1 MRKRLKTLLL
11 GFIILPILWLASS
24 NNSQAQANPTP
35 VVISLTPVGEPTV
48 TLTPTLSSGTPGL
61 LPDRF
66 EPNDTSAAATPLLTT
81 QNEAGLTL
89 IGADVDQFQI
99 YLKTGQIF
107 QATTTVYG
115 GLDTRLSLYQGET
128 LVAQNDDQ
136 SATNVGSQVVY
147 AAASDGWVRLVVEKM
162 TAYDGVYDL
171 ATALVAPTVT
181 PTLLPSLTPS
191 PTPSPSATPSPTPT
205 PTPLVLA
212 DPAEP
217 NDNVALA
224 WPVTPGI
231 QADFSLAPGDVDWFT
246 FIAKAGTTYT
256 CETITN
262 QVDTV
267 LTVHGSSGVIA
278 SNDDRASGRLD
289 SLASWT
295 NPSEQTVFIEVTA
308 RGGGYGLYQLLC
320 QVATGQASFPAGG
333 GAQPTGQATATPAL
347 TLVPTGTLTATLHL
361 TATQTLTL
369 AVRYVGEANP
379 VTPTPVTPIRLLIY
393 YDANNDRQ
401 ASVSEGIANVLVL
414 ATDKLG
420 QVVMTVFTNSQGEA
434 VFNVTDPSTTRLVV
448 PFVPGWST
456 QIRQAQ
462 ANELTLGL
470 PAVRLPVFWPVQNR
484 VAEES
489 R

>member
-1 MRKRLKTLLL
+1 MRNRLKTLLT
-11 GFIILPILWLASS
+11 GFLILPILWLVSVT
-24 NNSQAQANPTP
+24 NSQAQANPTP
-35 VVISLTPVGEPTV
+35 IVISLTPASAPTV
-48 TLTPTLSSGTPGL
+48 TLTPTLSGTPGL

-66 EPNDTSAAATPLLTT
+66 EPNDTSTTATPLLTT
-81 QNEAGLTL
+81 QSEAGLTL
-89 IGADVDQFQI
+89 IGADVDQFQV
-99 YLKTGQIF
+99 YLKVGQIL

-115 GLDTRLSLYQGET
+115 GLDTRLSLYQGEQM
-128 LVAQNDDQ
+128 VAQNDDQ
-136 SATNVGSQVVY
+136 GVTNVGSQVVY

-171 ATALVAPTVT
+171 ATALVAPTAT
-181 PTLLPSLTPS
+181 PTLPPTLTPS
-191 PTPSPSATPSPTPT
+191 PTPSPSATPSPTPSH
-205 PTPLVLA
+205 TPLVPG

-217 NDNVALA
+217 NDSAAAA
-224 WPVTPGI
+224 WPVTPGV
-231 QADFSLAPGDVDWFT
+231 QADFSLAPGDADWFT
-246 FIAKAGTTYT
+246 FIAKTGTAYT

-267 LTVHGSSGVIA
+267 LTVQGSNGVIA
-278 SNDDRASGRLD
+278 TNDDRASGRLD
-289 SLASWT
+289 SHVSWA
-295 NPSEQTVFIEVTA
+295 NASEQAVTIEVTA

-320 QVATGQASFPAGG
+320 QVGIGQGSLPLGG
-333 GAQPTGQATATPAL
+333 GTQPVAQATATSLP
-347 TLVPTGTLTATLHL
+347 TLVSTGTLTGTLSL
-361 TATQTLTL
+361 TTTQTVTL

-379 VTPTPVTPIRLLIY
+379 ATPAPITPVRLLVY

-401 ASVSEGIANVLVL
+401 ASVGEGIANVLVL

-420 QVVMTVFTNSQGEA
+420 QVMMTVFTNLQGEA
-434 VFNVTDPSTTRLVV
+434 VFNITDATITRLVV
-448 PFVPGWST
+448 PFVPGWNT
-456 QIRQAQ
+456 QIRQGQ

>member
-1 MRKRLKTLLL
+1 MRKRLKTLLV
-11 GFIILPILWLASS
+11 GFIILPILWLVSVSS
-24 NNSQAQANPTP
+24 SQAQANPTP
-35 VVISLTPVGEPTV
+35 IVISLTPAGAPTV
-48 TLTPTLSSGTPGL
+48 TLTPTLASGTPGH

-99 YLKTGQIF
+99 YLKAGQIF
-107 QATTTVYG
+107 QVTTTVYS
-115 GLDTRLSLYQGET
+115 GLDTRLSLYQGEL

-147 AAASDGWVRLVVEKM
+147 ATASDGWVRLVVEKM

-191 PTPSPSATPSPTPT
+191 PTPSPTVTPSPTPS
-205 PTPLVLA
+205 PTPLVPA

-217 NDNVALA
+217 NDNVVLA
-224 WPVTPGI
+224 WPVTPGV
-231 QADFSLAPGDVDWFT
+231 QADFSLAPGDADWFT

-267 LTVHGSSGVIA
+267 LTVQGSNGLIA

-289 SLASWT
+289 SLASWA
-295 NPSEQTVFIEVTA
+295 NASEQTVFIEVTA

-320 QVATGQASFPAGG
+320 QVATGQSSSPAGG
-333 GAQPTGQATATPAL
+333 ENLPVSPATATPSP
-347 TLVPTGTLTATLHL
+347 TFVPTGTLTGTLSL
-361 TATQTLTL
+361 TATQTVTL
-369 AVRYVGEANP
+369 AIRYVGEANP
-379 VTPTPVTPIRLLIY
+379 ATPTPVTPVRLLIY

-401 ASVSEGIANVLVL
+401 ASVGEGITNVLVL

-420 QVVMTVFTNSQGEA
+420 QVVMTVFTNLQGEA
-434 VFNVTDPSTTRLVV
+434 VFNLTDATITRLVV

-456 QIRQAQ
+456 QIRQGQ

-484 VAEES
+484 VVEEG

>member
-1 MRKRLKTLLL
+1 MRNRLKTLLT
-11 GFIILPILWLASS
+11 GFMILPILWLVSVTS
-24 NNSQAQANPTP
+24 SQAQANPTP
-35 VVISLTPVGEPTV
+35 IVISLTPPGEPTV
-48 TLTPTLSSGTPGL
+48 TLTPTLLSGTPGH

-81 QNEAGLTL
+81 QNETNLTL
-89 IGADVDQFQI
+89 IGADIDQFQV
-99 YLKTGQIF
+99 YLKAGQIL
-107 QATTTVYG
+107 QATTIVYG

-136 SATNVGSQVVY
+136 SATNVGSQVVH
-147 AAASDGWVRLVVEKM
+147 AAASDGWVRLVVEKT

-181 PTLLPSLTPS
+181 PTLLPTLTPS
-191 PTPSPSATPSPTPT
+191 PTPSPSATPSPTPS
-205 PTPLVLA
+205 PTPLVPA

-217 NDNVALA
+217 NDHVALA
-224 WPVTPGI
+224 WPVTPGV

-246 FIAKAGTTYT
+246 FIAKAGTAYT

-267 LTVHGSSGVIA
+267 LAVQGSSGVIVT
-278 SNDDRASGRLD
+278 NDDRASGRLD

-295 NPSEQTVFIEVTA
+295 NISEQTVFIEVTA

-320 QVATGQASFPAGG
+320 QVGMGQGSLPAGG
-333 GAQPTGQATATPAL
+333 GAQPMTQATATPTL
-347 TLVPTGTLTATLHL
+347 TVVPTGTLTATLHL

-369 AVRYVGEANP
+369 TIRYVGEANP
-379 VTPTPVTPIRLLIY
+379 ATPTPVTPIRLLIY

-401 ASVSEGIANVLVL
+401 ASVGEGIANVLVL

-420 QVVMTVFTNSQGEA
+420 QVVMTVFTNLQGEA
-434 VFNVTDPSTTRLVV
+434 VFNVTDPSTARLVV

-456 QIRQAQ
+456 QIRQGQ

-484 VAEES
+484 TVEES

>member
-1 MRKRLKTLLL
+1 MRKRLKTLLV
-11 GFIILPILWLASS
+11 GFMILPILWLTSVTS
-24 NNSQAQANPTP
+24 SQAQANPTP
-35 VVISLTPVGEPTV
+35 IVISLTPVGEPTV
-48 TLTPTLSSGTPGL
+48 TLTPGLPTGTPGY

-66 EPNDTSAAATPLLTT
+66 EPNDVSAAATLLLTT

-99 YLKTGQIF
+99 YLKAGQIF

-115 GLDTRLSLYQGET
+115 GLDTRLNLYQGET

-136 SATNVGSQVVY
+136 SATNVGSQVVL
-147 AAASDGWVRLVVEKM
+147 AAATDGWLRLVVEKM

-171 ATALVAPTVT
+171 ATALVAPTMT

-191 PTPSPSATPSPTPT
+191 PTPSPSATLSPTPSPTP
-205 PTPLVLA
+205 LVPA

-224 WPVTPGI
+224 WPVTPGV

-267 LTVHGSSGVIA
+267 LTVHGGNGVIA

-295 NPSEQTVFIEVTA
+295 NASEQTVFIEVTA
-308 RGGGYGLYQLLC
+308 RGGSYGLYQLLC
-320 QVATGQASFPAGG
+320 QVATGQGSFPNGG
-333 GAQPTGQATATPAL
+333 GTQPMAQATATPAL

-369 AVRYVGEANP
+369 VVRYVGEANP
-379 VTPTPVTPIRLLIY
+379 ATPTPVTPVRLLIY

-401 ASVSEGIANVLVL
+401 ASVGEGIANVLVL

-420 QVVMTVFTNSQGEA
+420 QVVMTIFTNLQGEA
-434 VFNVTDPSTTRLVV
+434 VFSIADDTITRLVV

-462 ANELTLGL
+462 TNELTLGL

-484 VAEES
+484 VAE
-489 R
+489 

>member
-1 MRKRLKTLLL
+1 MRNRLKTLLT
-11 GFIILPILWLASS
+11 GFMILPILWLASGTS
-24 NNSQAQANPTP
+24 SQAQANPTP
-35 VVISLTPVGEPTV
+35 IVISLTPAGAPTV

-66 EPNDTSAAATPLLTT
+66 EPNDSAAAATPLLTT

-89 IGADVDQFQI
+89 ISTDVDQFQI
-99 YLKTGQIF
+99 YLKAGQLF

-115 GLDTRLSLYQGET
+115 GLDTRLSLYQGEV

-136 SATNVGSQVVY
+136 STTNVGSQVVH

-191 PTPSPSATPSPTPT
+191 PTPSPSATPSPTPS
-205 PTPLVLA
+205 PTPLVPA

-217 NDNVALA
+217 NDHVALA
-224 WPVTPGI
+224 WPVTPGV

-267 LTVHGSSGVIA
+267 LTVQGSNGVIA

-295 NPSEQTVFIEVTA
+295 NASEQTVFIEVTA
-308 RGGGYGLYQLLC
+308 RGGSYGLYQLLC
-320 QVATGQASFPAGG
+320 QVATGQGSLPAGG
-333 GAQPTGQATATPAL
+333 EAQPMAQATAAPAL
-347 TLVPTGTLTATLHL
+347 TPVPTGTLTATLHL
-361 TATQTLTL
+361 TATHTITL

-379 VTPTPVTPIRLLIY
+379 ATPTPVTPVRLLIY

-401 ASVSEGIANVLVL
+401 ASVGEGIANVLVL

-420 QVVMTVFTNSQGEA
+420 QVVMTVFTNLQGEA
-434 VFNVTDPSTTRLVV
+434 VFNVTDATITRLVV

-456 QIRQAQ
+456 QIRQGQ
-462 ANELTLGL
+462 INELTLGL
-470 PAVRLPVFWPVQNR
+470 PAVRLPVFWPVRNR
-484 VAEES
+484 VAE
-489 R
+489 

>member
-1 MRKRLKTLLL
+1 MRKRLQTLLV
-11 GFIILPILWLASS
+11 GFIVLPILWLASS

-35 VVISLTPVGEPTV
+35 IVVSLTPGGEPTV
-48 TLTPTLSSGTPGL
+48 TPTLASGTPGL

-66 EPNDTSAAATPLLTT
+66 EPNDTSAAATLLLTT
-81 QNEAGLTL
+81 QNETGLTL
-89 IGADVDQFQI
+89 IGADIDQFQV
-99 YLKTGQIF
+99 YLKAGQIV

-136 SATNVGSQVVY
+136 SATHVGSQVVY
-147 AAASDGWVRLVVEKM
+147 AAASDGWLRLVVEKM

-171 ATALVAPTVT
+171 ATVLVAPTLT
-181 PTLLPSLTPS
+181 PTLMPSLTPS
-191 PTPSPSATPSPTPT
+191 PTPSPSATPSPTPS
-205 PTPLVLA
+205 PTPLVPA

-217 NDNVALA
+217 NDHVALA
-224 WPVTPGI
+224 WPVTPGV

-267 LTVHGSSGVIA
+267 LTVQGSNGVIV

-289 SLASWT
+289 SFARWT
-295 NPSEQTVFIEVTA
+295 NASEQTVVIEVTA

-320 QVATGQASFPAGG
+320 QIAMGQPVSAGASGSGSSQP
-333 GAQPTGQATATPAL
+333 QPTPIPGL
-347 TLVPTGTLTATLHL
+347 TLTPTNTLTAT
-361 TATQTLTL
+361 TGVTTTYPVTLS
-369 AVRYVGEANP
+369 VRYTGEAN
-379 VTPTPVTPIRLLIY
+379 VATPTPVTPIRLLIY

-401 ASVSEGIANVLVL
+401 PGVGEGIANVLVL

-420 QVVMTVFTNSQGEA
+420 QVVMTIFTNPEGE
-434 VFNVTDPSTTRLVV
+434 VIFNVTGTTVTRLVV

-456 QIRQAQ
+456 QIRQGQ

-470 PAVRLPVFWPVQNR
+470 PAVRLPVFLPVQNR
-484 VAEES
+484 VAEEGG
-489 R
+489 